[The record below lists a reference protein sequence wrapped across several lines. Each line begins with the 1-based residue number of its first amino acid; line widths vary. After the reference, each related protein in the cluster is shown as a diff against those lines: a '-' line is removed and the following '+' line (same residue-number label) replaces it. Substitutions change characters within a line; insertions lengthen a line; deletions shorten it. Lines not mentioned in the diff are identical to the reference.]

1 MTGPK
6 FFDSYAKVED
16 FYNKGRKLEKGRR
29 INAVFSIV
37 KRPNSLGY
45 TVKVGNQM
53 FMEFSP
59 DNKVVFVLPN
69 HMVRNYAHSIVSTVS
84 RYFPFHLKRVGI
96 GRYKIGY
103 GNTYKDWSAN
113 ATDYVQGLN
122 FSLST
127 GACLNPQAPAEER
140 VIPEVRTQWL
150 RDLRVW
156 KKGIKARSKMGIFV
170 GIKDALAKDGM
181 HYNVM
186 YGESFHKRVTEA
198 IKTNTFPHDLMQD
211 FVKHTIRWAFRA
223 DQITGIHILDEIETY
238 LKAHSYDLRCEY
250 GVFSDT

>member
-1 MTGPK
+1 MNK

-16 FYNKGRKLEKGRR
+16 FYNKGRKLSAGRR
-29 INAVFSIV
+29 VNAVFSINI
-37 KRPNSLGY
+37 RPNGLGY
-45 TVKVGNQM
+45 SVKVGSHN
-53 FMEFSP
+53 FMEYLP
-59 DNKVVFVLPN
+59 DNTVVFVFPN
-69 HMVRNYAHSIVSTVS
+69 HMIRNYAQSIVSTLT
-84 RYFPFHLKRVGI
+84 RYFPFVIKRVGM

-103 GNTYKDWSAN
+103 GHTFLYKQWLAT
-113 ATDYVQGLN
+113 ATDYVQGLS

-140 VIPEVRTQWL
+140 IIPEVRTQWL
-150 RDLRVW
+150 RDVKVW

-181 HYNVM
+181 HYNVS
-186 YGESFHKRVTEA
+186 YGGSFHKRAVEA

-211 FVKHTIRWAFRA
+211 FVKGTIRWAFRA
-223 DQITGIHILDEIETY
+223 DQITGANILDEIETY
-238 LKAHSYDLRCEY
+238 LKTHSYDLRCEY

>member
-1 MTGPK
+1 MIGPK

-16 FYNKGRKLEKGRR
+16 FYNKGRKLSAGRR
-29 INAVFSIV
+29 VNAVFSINI
-37 KRPNSLGY
+37 RPNGLGY
-45 TVKVGNQM
+45 SVKVGNHN
-53 FMEFSP
+53 FMEYLP
-59 DNKVVFVLPN
+59 DNTVVFVFPN
-69 HMVRNYAHSIVSTVS
+69 HMIRNYAQSIVSTLT
-84 RYFPFHLKRVGI
+84 RHFPFLLKRIGM

-103 GNTYKDWSAN
+103 GYTYNEWSVN
-113 ATDYVQGLN
+113 ATDYAQGLN